1 MRTILFL
8 CLGLAI
14 GSSHAQK
21 IELPGVTGRIDHF
34 GVDPDGQRLFVA
46 ALGNNTV
53 EVIDLKANKH
63 VRTLKGF
70 AEPQG
75 IQFVPTANRI
85 YISNGKGN
93 RVDVLDSATL
103 AVVRRIEGL
112 DDADNIRYDAA
123 AKLLYVA
130 YEGGLRVLDATTGE
144 QAGDLRLRGHP
155 ESFQLEKAGPRIF
168 VNMPGSREV
177 VVVDRAK
184 GSVSA
189 SWKLDGA
196 AANYP
201 MALDEATHRLFVG
214 TRNPPQLLVYDT
226 ESGKIVARQPVGADT
241 DEVFFEP
248 EEKRVVVICGE
259 GVVNVFRQQDAD
271 HYAMERTIKT
281 APRARTGF
289 LAGGRLYVAAPAVNG
304 PARVLVYELR

>member
-1 MRTILFL
+1 MRILAML
-8 CLGLAI
+8 CLGLAF
-14 GSSHAQK
+14 SASHAQK
-21 IELPGVTGRIDHF
+21 IELPDVKGRIDHF
-34 GVDPDGQRLFVA
+34 GFDAEGQRLFVA

-53 EVIDLKANKH
+53 EVIDLKSARH

-75 IQFVPTANRI
+75 IQYVPTAQRI

-93 RVDVLDSATL
+93 RVDVLDSSSYT
-103 AVVRRIEGL
+103 VVKRIEGL

-130 YEGGLRVLDATTGE
+130 YEGGLRVLDAATGE
-144 QAGDLRLRGHP
+144 PAGDIKLRGHP
-155 ESFQLEKAGPRIF
+155 ESFQLEGVGARIF
-168 VNMPGSREV
+168 VNLPGSREV
-177 VVVDRAK
+177 AVVDRAK
-184 GSVSA
+184 GAVSA

-214 TRNPPQLLVYDT
+214 TRNPPLLLVYDT
-226 ESGKIVARQPVGADT
+226 ESGKIVAKHRVGGDT
-241 DEVFFEP
+241 DDVFFDAAG
-248 EEKRVVVICGE
+248 KRVVVICGE
-259 GVVNVFRQQDAD
+259 GMVQVFRQQDAD
-271 HYAMERTIKT
+271 HYSAGETIKT

-289 LAGGRLYVAAPAVNG
+289 LLAGRVYVAAPAVNG
-304 PARVLVYELR
+304 PAAVTAYELR